1 MRETETGDL
10 PGTVGGDPDI
20 LRAEIHVDQLCGG
33 VEEAESL
40 SDVHLGIE
48 RRRNPYETAGDFE
61 GREGLETNVVLNT
74 IGRKVSEVI
83 AHVGEGADDGLRDE
97 GDLLLRLGD
106 LLDEL
111 QGVGV
116 AHATK

>member
-1 MRETETGDL
+1 M
-10 PGTVGGDPDI
+10 
-20 LRAEIHVDQLCGG
+20 DQLCGG

-40 SDVHLGIE
+40 SDVHLGME
-48 RRRNPYETAGDFE
+48 RRRDPYKTAGDFE

-74 IGRKVSEVI
+74 IGRKVSEVV